1 MLLPKHKNNN
11 EDEENDPRSE
21 LVEKLLEYK
30 NIRNY
35 LDFLKNKENSDWNI
49 YFKKFID
56 VKDYKMLYNES
67 MNIDMLINAL
77 LGVIGRK
84 EENEDEAIQEKTFPD
99 NKKEK
104 YPLDQE

>member
-1 MLLPKHKNNN
+1 M
-11 EDEENDPRSE
+11 
-21 LVEKLLEYK
+21 
-30 NIRNY
+30 IGT
-35 LDFLKNKENSDWNI
+35 FI
-49 YFKKFID
+49 FKKFID

-84 EENEDEAIQEKTFPD
+84 EENEDEAIQEKTFPMTI
-99 NKKEK
+99 KEK